1 MRDPPNTPLIVLR
14 AMEFAQRL
22 TAQRKQRN
30 LTQQALAD
38 LADIHVSQVRRYEG
52 GGAMPTLDVL
62 KKLTVAL
69 STSADS
75 LLFDDHERDPDDD
88 LRLQF
93 EAVTRLSDDEKQTVR
108 RVLEGLLIAH
118 TVKHDATRWAA

>member
-22 TAQRKQRN
+22 TTQRKQRN
-30 LTQQALAD
+30 LAQQALAD

-52 GGAMPTLDVL
+52 GGAMTTLDVL
-62 KKLTVAL
+62 KKLAVAL

-93 EAVTRLSDDEKQTVR
+93 EAITRLSDDEKQTVK
-108 RVLEGLLIAH
+108 RVLEGILIAH
-118 TVKHDATRWAA
+118 NVKHDAKRWAA